1 MPNRPSPN
9 LADLPEST
17 AVRVRSVTGRGLLRE
32 RLVELGFVTGVVV
45 EVLRRAAF
53 GGPLQVRVRG
63 GTIALRRDEAACVEL
78 DLSPRGTF
86 DRVAPALVAGVAV

>member
-1 MPNRPSPN
+1 MPNRPAPN

-32 RLVELGFVTGVVV
+32 RLVELGFVTGVEV

-63 GTIALRRDEAACVEL
+63 GTIGKHVRHTLDHYRALLDVFREGHALRRAA
-78 DLSPRGTF
+78 
-86 DRVAPALVAGVAV
+86 